1 MQIIRQPKT
10 SKEWEDYYQLRW
22 KILRA
27 PLNLDKGS
35 EKDDL
40 EASSIHR
47 AVFEDEQ
54 IIGVGR
60 LHFIDKD
67 KAQIRYMAILEEYR
81 GKGLGKMLVEEFI
94 QITKENK
101 ISKIILYA
109 RENVVNFY
117 KKLGFDTVKKT
128 HRLESVQHFLM
139 DKVIAKLY

>member
-10 SKEWEDYYQLRW
+10 SKEWENYYQLRW

-40 EASSIHR
+40 EDSSIHR

-54 IIGVGR
+54 IIGIGR

-67 KAQIRYMAILEEYR
+67 KAQIRYMAVLEECR
-81 GKGLGKMLVEEFI
+81 DKGLGRMIVEEFN
-94 QITKENK
+94 QISEEGG
-101 ISKIILYA
+101 IFKIILYA
-109 RENVVNFY
+109 RESVVGFY
-117 KKLGFDTVKKT
+117 KKLDFEIIKKA
-128 HRLESVQHFLM
+128 HRLGNIQHFLM
-139 DKVIAKLY
+139 ERKNNY